1 MQNRKKREGKKP
13 EKTLKRIQN
22 HPSEN
27 CMKTQQA
34 KEIKLGKIF
43 NRTTRLKCSM
53 DIKMDFT

>member
-1 MQNRKKREGKKP
+1 MQSRKTGGR
-13 EKTLKRIQN
+13 KTQNFFLKRIQN